1 MLSKLILA
9 VATLL
14 IGTAG
19 AVQLPL
25 KVNFQGKLL
34 DPATNNPRSG
44 SVDFTFRLCN
54 NPTSVCTPCPG
65 AVCLWEESQNSVPV
79 SNGVF
84 SVQLGS
90 KTAIL
95 PDMLAGASA
104 YLSITASPDASEMTP
119 RQQLV
124 MSPYAYT
131 AAQLVQ
137 AGDIRVNAG
146 NSYSTFTSAGNL
158 LLAGGIMAAT
168 GTFVNVTAA
177 SGTFTATGASQ
188 YSLQTSSGIRVLA
201 GTLRVEG
208 TGGVSVQDR
217 VSAATYAGDGADLTD
232 IRVKLSSAS
241 ANDARTM
248 VAGNEVVVASAPI
261 TSSRADSRF
270 WIQGVVGLNRI
281 INNVTTWNI
290 RIRRNIGA
298 VCTTASSQV
307 GFTLN
312 HTVYNSVG
320 ASNLASF
327 VKVDAPATTQTVW
340 YCLTLNAGA
349 NQSFDERTLV
359 ISEAAP

>member
-9 VATLL
+9 VAALL
-14 IGTAG
+14 IGNAG
-19 AVQLPL
+19 ALQLPL

-34 DPATNNPRSG
+34 DPATNAPRSG
-44 SVDFTFRLCN
+44 NVDFTFRLCN
-54 NPTSVCTPCPG
+54 HPTSACTVCPG
-65 AVCLWEESQNSVPV
+65 SVCLWEETQGAVPV

-104 YLSITASPDASEMTP
+104 YLSVTASPDASEMTP

-137 AGDIRVNAG
+137 AGDVRVNAG
-146 NSYSTFTSAGNL
+146 NAYSTFTSAGNL

-168 GTFVNVTAA
+168 GTFVNVTAT
-177 SGTFTATGASQ
+177 SGTFTGTGNAQ
-188 YSLQTSSGIRVLA
+188 YSVQTSSGIRVLA

-208 TGGVSVQDR
+208 TGGVSVQGG
-217 VSAATYAGDGADLTD
+217 VSAAAFAGDGADLTD

-241 ANDARTM
+241 SNDTRTM
-248 VAGNEVVVASAPI
+248 AAGTEVVVASAPI
-261 TSSRADSRF
+261 ASSRADSRF
-270 WIQGVVGLNRI
+270 FIQGVVGLNRA
-281 INNVTTWNI
+281 INNFTTWNI

-298 VCTTASSQV
+298 ACTAASSQV

-312 HTVYNSVG
+312 TTVPNTAG
-320 ASNLASF
+320 TTQITSF
-327 VKVDAPATTQTVW
+327 VKVDAPATAQTVW
-340 YCLTLNAGA
+340 YCLTLNASA
-349 NQSFDERTLV
+349 NQTFDERTL
-359 ISEAAP
+359 IITEAAP